1 MRKTVTG
8 TNDERIESVLG
19 IEQMG
24 LGFFTRYRWRRG
36 HLLHYRLGRLV
47 FLNHKL
53 DLNLFSCNFI
63 NRSSY
68 QFCITTFQPFYSKGC
83 RRRDDKGLG
92 AEGKRLRCLKPGIE
106 ARLA

>member
-24 LGFFTRYRWRRG
+24 LRFFTRYRRGRG
-36 HLLHYRLGRLV
+36 HLLHDRLGRLIL
-47 FLNHKL
+47 LNHKL
-53 DLNLFSCNFI
+53 DLDLLSGHFI

-68 QFCITTFQPFYSKGC
+68 QFGITTFQPFYSKGC

-92 AEGKRLRCLKPGIE
+92 AEGKRLRCFKPGIK